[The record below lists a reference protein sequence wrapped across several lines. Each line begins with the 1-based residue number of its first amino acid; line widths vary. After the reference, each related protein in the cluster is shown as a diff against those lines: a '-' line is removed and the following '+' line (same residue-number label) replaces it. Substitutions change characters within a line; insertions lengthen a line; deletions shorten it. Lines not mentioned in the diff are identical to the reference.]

1 MAYATVDELAA
12 ALRIAVTPAN
22 TAALQSCLDA
32 AALQIDTVID
42 RADSDVVPSA
52 TWAFTASTATTN
64 PGTGAIGLN
73 KNSLP
78 AVTELHLSSVDH
90 DGIDR
95 SAGIAL
101 VSPVSRLFLSEP
113 TGEWA
118 EMTVTGPP
126 VNNTGWFTV
135 PAVNSA
141 TSTIVPTFAAGELL
155 TVRAV
160 SPSPLLAKE
169 LALAKR
175 ANIVRGVEW
184 WKANDAARDVI
195 VSPPPGQGKKTVVGH
210 AAADLLPLKQRWGV
224 A

>member
-32 AALQIDTVID
+32 AALQIDTAID
-42 RADSDVVPSA
+42 RAPSDVVPSA
-52 TWAFTASTATTN
+52 TWAFTSATATTN
-64 PGTGAIGLN
+64 PGTGSVGLN
-73 KNSLP
+73 KSSLA
-78 AVTELHLSSVDH
+78 AVTEIHLNTVDH
-90 DGIDR
+90 DGVDR

-101 VSPVSRLFLSEP
+101 ISPVSRLFLSER

-135 PAVNSA
+135 PAITTE
-141 TSTIVPTFAAGELL
+141 TSVTVPTFAAGELL
-155 TVRAV
+155 MLRAV

-210 AAADLLPLKQRWGV
+210 AAADLLPLKQQWGIG
-224 A
+224 